1 MDDSPQTRLEW
12 MRLEFQDA
20 RRRRLVK
27 TSERT
32 VTFQTNTETLPSS
45 PDVMIDPV
53 ATEQRGDHPTAR

>member
-1 MDDSPQTRLEW
+1 MDDSPQARLEW

-32 VTFQTNTETLPSS
+32 VVSHSNTETPSS
-45 PDVMIDPV
+45 PAVVTDAV

>member
-1 MDDSPQTRLEW
+1 MDDSPQGRLEW

-32 VTFQTNTETLPSS
+32 VVSHSDTETSPSS
-45 PDVMIDPV
+45 PTVVTDPV